1 MRLPFNQYVRAKLR
15 FYQVAMPLILSIT
28 LAVLIGGG
36 MFAQYL
42 RADKNLGE
50 AIAPHLA
57 TLLETQD
64 RSEIQRLLK
73 SISDKQDVN
82 FDLVDKGEIVS
93 STLDLSRIGLRVENL
108 NKNNKLVT
116 FKSEIEVKDKVSL
129 SVYSNL
135 KIFVAWALF
144 VSLSSF
150 ALIFFLTRGIISKV
164 ISVSEESL
172 LPLKGL
178 ETAIS
183 NLKNN
188 FSLAETENFPII
200 ELENIRLA
208 FVETYSSLL
217 KSNQELTDA
226 KAKEMTTVAYRKL
239 IHDLGVPIAALKNR
253 AVMLTHERATE
264 ADKEKAL
271 VRVIDLTEQILAQI
285 KAARENLSLEVSLKN
300 ADIVNSIREAVETS
314 KAANEKNINL
324 VVDYKVKECLR
335 AHDPILLTRALNN
348 LIGNALEAAE
358 TYVSLNVEKTDNE
371 LQIKIAN
378 DGKGLT
384 PEEASLHLQGRGK
397 SSKADRLGIGLS
409 SANYIVNSHGG
420 KIVYNGSP
428 TSGASFT
435 VCLQGET
442 L

>member
-15 FYQVAMPLILSIT
+15 FYQIVMPLGLSLILAI
-28 LAVLIGGG
+28 LIGGG
-36 MFAQYL
+36 MFYQYL
-42 RADKNLGE
+42 KADRNLGE
-50 AIAPHLA
+50 SIAPHLS

-73 SISDKQDVN
+73 SISDKQDVS
-82 FDLVDKGEIVS
+82 FELVDRGEIIS
-93 STLDLSRIGLRVENL
+93 STLDLSRIGLGIENI
-108 NKNNKLVT
+108 KKKDGLVT
-116 FKSEIEVKDKVSL
+116 FKSEIDVKDKVSL

-135 KIFVAWALF
+135 KTFIAWALF

-150 ALIFFLTRGIISKV
+150 SLIFFLTRGIIGKV

-172 LPLKGL
+172 MPLKGL
-178 ETAIS
+178 ESAVN

-188 FSLAETENFPII
+188 FSLTDTEDFPII

-217 KSNQELTDA
+217 KSNKELTDA

-271 VRVIDLTEQILAQI
+271 ARVINLTEQILTQI

-300 ADIVNSIREAVETS
+300 ADVVNSIREAVETS
-314 KAANEKNINL
+314 KAANGKKINL
-324 VVDYKVKECLR
+324 VVDYKVEECVR

-358 TYVSLNVEKTDNE
+358 SCVSLNVESHDNE
-371 LQIKIAN
+371 LQIKISN
-378 DGKGLT
+378 DGKGLS

-409 SANYIVNSHGG
+409 SANHIVNSHGG

-428 TSGASFT
+428 ATGASFT